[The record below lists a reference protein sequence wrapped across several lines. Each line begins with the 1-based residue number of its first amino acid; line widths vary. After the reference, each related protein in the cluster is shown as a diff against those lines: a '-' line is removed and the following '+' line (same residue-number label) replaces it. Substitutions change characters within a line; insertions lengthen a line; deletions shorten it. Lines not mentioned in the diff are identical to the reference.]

1 MNEREIGAIGVIGI
15 GAMGMGVAKRLL
27 SQGWR
32 VWVRDIRPEA
42 EEEARAAGAH
52 VAGSPAALAAH
63 CDAVITLVV
72 NDAQTEAVVF
82 GLDGVAAGSRP
93 GTVLLATSTLPPG
106 WAAGAAPRL
115 RERQID
121 LIDAPCSGGPAKA
134 HSGEMSMMLAAPAA
148 ALQRCDRLLQTISG
162 KRFVVSEK
170 HGDAAKAKLV
180 NNMLAGINLVAACEA
195 FVLGLKLGLEAQQLF
210 DLVQASSGGSWIF
223 SDRMPRVLRDDYA
236 ARARLDILKKDLSL
250 LIDVA
255 KEQGYSAPLAQA
267 AHAIFV
273 RASEMGLGDLDDAAV
288 AKGYAQW
295 QGVVL
300 PHLQRSLG

>member
-1 MNEREIGAIGVIGI
+1 MTERNIETVGVIGI
-15 GAMGMGVAKRLL
+15 GAMGMGVTKRLCA
-27 SQGWR
+27 QGWS

-42 EEEARAAGAH
+42 EDEARAAGAH
-52 VAGSPAALAAH
+52 VAASPAELAAR

-72 NDAQTEAVVF
+72 DDAQTEAVVF
-82 GLDGVAAGSRP
+82 GSNGVASGAPP

-106 WAAGAAPRL
+106 WAASAVQRL
-115 RERQID
+115 QERAIE

-148 ALQRCDRLLQTISG
+148 VLRRCEPLLDSISG
-162 KRFVVSEK
+162 KRFVVSENP
-170 HGDAAKAKLV
+170 GDAAKAKLV

-195 FVLGLKLGLEAQQLF
+195 FVLGLKLGLEPQQLF

-223 SDRMPRVLRDDYA
+223 SDRMPRVLRNDYA

-250 LIDVA
+250 LLDVA
-255 KEQGYSAPLAQA
+255 KEQGYSAPMAQA

-273 RASEMGLGDLDDAAV
+273 RASEMGLGELDDAAI
-288 AKGYAQW
+288 AKGYAGW
-295 QGVVL
+295 EEVAL
-300 PHLQRSLG
+300 TSA

>member
-1 MNEREIGAIGVIGI
+1 MTGKNIQSVGVIGI

-27 SQGWR
+27 SQGWT

-42 EEEARAAGAH
+42 EEEARAAGAR
-52 VAGSPAALAAH
+52 VAATPAELASH

-72 NDAQTEAVVF
+72 DDAQTEAVVF
-82 GLDGVAAGSRP
+82 GPDGVASGARP
-93 GTVLLATSTLPPG
+93 GTVLIVTSTLPPG

-115 RERQID
+115 RERAID

-134 HSGEMSMMLAAPAA
+134 RSGEMSMMLAARHN
-148 ALQRCDRLLQTISG
+148 ALQHCERLLQTISG
-162 KRFVVSEK
+162 NRFVVSEK

-180 NNMLAGINLVAACEA
+180 NNMVAGINLVAACEA
-195 FVLGLKLGLEAQQLF
+195 FVLGLKLGLEPQQLF

-223 SDRMPRVLRDDYA
+223 SDRMPRVLRNDYA

-250 LIDVA
+250 LLDVT
-255 KEQGYSAPLAQA
+255 KEQGYSAPMAQA

-273 RASEMGLGDLDDAAV
+273 RASGMGFGDLDDAAV

-295 QGVVL
+295 AGVAL
-300 PHLQRSLG
+300 PYG

>member
-1 MNEREIGAIGVIGI
+1 MTEKSIETVGIVGI

-27 SQGWR
+27 SQGWT

-42 EEEARAAGAH
+42 EEEARAAGAR
-52 VAGSPAALAAH
+52 VAASPAELAVH
-63 CDAVITLVV
+63 CGAVITLVV
-72 NDAQTEAVVF
+72 DDAQTEEVVF
-82 GLDGVAAGSRP
+82 RADGVVSGARP

-106 WAAGAAPRL
+106 WAADAAPRL
-115 RERQID
+115 GEREID
-121 LIDAPCSGGPAKA
+121 LVDAPCSGGPAKA
-134 HSGEMSMMLAAPAA
+134 YSGEMSMMLAAPATV
-148 ALQRCDRLLQTISG
+148 LQRCERLLQTISG
-162 KRFVVSEK
+162 KRFVVSEN

-195 FVLGLKLGLEAQQLF
+195 FVLGLKLGLEPLKLF

-223 SDRMPRVLRDDYA
+223 SDRMPRVLRNDYTA
-236 ARARLDILKKDLSL
+236 LARLDILKKDLSL
-250 LIDVA
+250 LLDMA

-273 RASEMGLGDLDDAAV
+273 RASEMGLGDLDDAAI

-295 QGVVL
+295 EGLRL
-300 PHLQRSLG
+300 PRP

>member
-1 MNEREIGAIGVIGI
+1 MTEKNIRTVGVVGI
-15 GAMGMGVAKRLL
+15 GAMGMGVARRLL
-27 SQGWR
+27 SQGWT
-32 VWVRDIRPEA
+32 VWVRDVRPEA
-42 EEEARAAGAH
+42 EEEARSAGAR
-52 VAGSPAALAAH
+52 VAASPSELASH
-63 CDAVITLVV
+63 CDAVLTLVV
-72 NDAQTEAVVF
+72 DDAQTEAVVF
-82 GLDGVAAGSRP
+82 GPDGIASSARP

-106 WAAGAAPRL
+106 WTAGAGPRL
-115 RERQID
+115 RERGID

-134 HSGEMSMMLAAPAA
+134 HSGEMSMMLAAPTAV
-148 ALQRCDRLLQTISG
+148 LQRCERLLHTISG

-195 FVLGLKLGLEAQQLF
+195 FVLGLKLGLEPQQLF

-223 SDRMPRVLRDDYA
+223 SDRMPRVLKNDYA

-250 LIDVA
+250 LLAVA

-273 RASEMGLGDLDDAAV
+273 RASEMGLGELDDAAV

-295 QGVVL
+295 AGVGL
-300 PHLQRSLG
+300 PGD

>member
-1 MNEREIGAIGVIGI
+1 MTERSIETIGVIGI

-27 SQGWR
+27 SQGWT

-42 EEEARAAGAH
+42 EEEARAAGARI
-52 VAGSPAALAAH
+52 AASPAELAAH
-63 CDAVITLVV
+63 CDAVITLVMD
-72 NDAQTEAVVF
+72 DAQTEEVVF
-82 GLDGVAAGSRP
+82 RVDGVVSGARP

-106 WAAGAAPRL
+106 WAADAAPRL
-115 RERQID
+115 GEREID
-121 LIDAPCSGGPAKA
+121 LVDAPCSGGPAKVY
-134 HSGEMSMMLAAPAA
+134 SGEMSMMLAAPATV
-148 ALQRCDRLLQTISG
+148 LQRCERLLQTISC
-162 KRFVVSEK
+162 KRFVVSEN

-195 FVLGLKLGLEAQQLF
+195 FVLSLKLGLEPLKLF

-223 SDRMPRVLRDDYA
+223 SDRMPRVLRNDYT

-250 LIDVA
+250 LLDMA

-273 RASEMGLGDLDDAAV
+273 RASEMGLGDLDDAAI

-295 QGVVL
+295 EGLRL
-300 PHLQRSLG
+300 PRP

>member
-1 MNEREIGAIGVIGI
+1 MTENKIETVGVIGI

-27 SQGWR
+27 WQGWS
-32 VWVRDIRPEA
+32 VWVRDTRPEA
-42 EEEARAAGAH
+42 EEEARAAGAR
-52 VAGSPAALAAH
+52 VAASPAELAAH

-72 NDAQTEAVVF
+72 DDAQTEAVVF
-82 GLDGVAAGSRP
+82 GPDGIVAEAGP
-93 GTVLLATSTLPPG
+93 NTVLLVTSTLPPG
-106 WAAGAAPRL
+106 WAATAAPRL
-115 RERQID
+115 RQREID

-148 ALQRCDRLLQTISG
+148 VLQRCEHLLQTISG

-195 FVLGLKLGLEAQQLF
+195 FVLGLKLELEPQKLL

-223 SDRMPRVLRDDYA
+223 SDRMPRVLRNDYV

-250 LIDVA
+250 LLDVA

-273 RASEMGLGDLDDAAV
+273 RASEMGLGELDDAAV
-288 AKGYAQW
+288 AKGYAEW
-295 QGVVL
+295 EKVGL
-300 PHLQRSLG
+300 PRP

>member
-1 MNEREIGAIGVIGI
+1 MTERSIETVGIVGI

-27 SQGWR
+27 SQGWS

-42 EEEARAAGAH
+42 EEQARDAGAQ
-52 VAGSPAALAAH
+52 VAPSPAELAAR

-72 NDAQTEAVVF
+72 DDAQTEAVVF
-82 GLDGVAAGSRP
+82 GPAGVESGARP
-93 GTVLLATSTLPPG
+93 GTVLLVTSTLPPG
-106 WAAGAAPRL
+106 WVAGAAPRL
-115 RERQID
+115 RERKIG

-134 HSGEMSMMLAAPAA
+134 HSGEMSMMLAAPAHV
-148 ALQRCDRLLQTISG
+148 LLRCERLLQTISG
-162 KRFVVSEK
+162 KRFVVSENQ
-170 HGDAAKAKLV
+170 GDAAKAKLV

-223 SDRMPRVLRDDYA
+223 SDWMPRVLKNDYA

-250 LIDVA
+250 LLDVA

-273 RASEMGLGDLDDAAV
+273 RASEMGLGEFDDAAV
-288 AKGYAQW
+288 ARGYARW
-295 QGVVL
+295 EKVEL
-300 PHLQRSLG
+300 ARTPPR